1 VTRRKKTLKKKTY
14 NNDNNFNIK
23 YWFEMY
29 NRGLGLAAGNE
40 LLAIE
45 YANVIQKSWFK
56 GVKQFNKLRK
66 LAHNIL
72 KSFYEKYNIA
82 KGSRKVYYRFTIFYV
97 KNVIRDKKW
106 DPKHVIDI
114 FAKQGADRSI
124 LQELAQKLEE
134 EISVE

>member
-1 VTRRKKTLKKKTY
+1 MTRRKRTLKKKTY
-14 NNDNNFNIK
+14 NNDDFNIK

-29 NRGLGLAAGNE
+29 NRGLALAAGNE

-45 YANVIQKSWFK
+45 YANAIHKSWSK
-56 GVKQFNKLRK
+56 GVKQFNKLHK
-66 LAHNIL
+66 PAHNIL
-72 KSFYEKYNIA
+72 KSFYEKYNIP
-82 KGSRKVYYRFTIFYV
+82 KGSQKIYNQFTTFYV

-106 DPKHVIDI
+106 NPKHVIDI
-114 FAKQGADRSI
+114 FAKQGADRNI

>member
-1 VTRRKKTLKKKTY
+1 MARRKRTLKKKTY
-14 NNDNNFNIK
+14 NNDDFNIK

-29 NRGLGLAAGNE
+29 KRGLGLAAGNE
-40 LLAIE
+40 LLAME
-45 YANVIQKSWFK
+45 YANALHKSWSK
-56 GVKQFNKLRK
+56 GFKQFNKLRRP
-66 LAHNIL
+66 AHNIL
-72 KSFYEKYNIA
+72 KSFYEKYNIP
-82 KGSRKVYYRFTIFYV
+82 KGSQKIYNQFTIFYV
-97 KNVIRDKKW
+97 KNVIRDRKW

>member
-1 VTRRKKTLKKKTY
+1 MTRRKKTLKKKTY
-14 NNDNNFNIK
+14 DNDDFNIK

-114 FAKQGADRSI
+114 FAKQGADRNI

-134 EISVE
+134 EISIE